1 MPWSDPLGPTLSD
14 LWQLPQARLLF
25 LCAGC
30 ALCGLV
36 CFSLMR
42 QFQNHVIRHSW
53 RGRFTVFWASGEDRM
68 ETLGRSLL
76 GRMSDPQA
84 RHWSGIFAQQ
94 RRWLELEGETASLPR
109 MLGMA
114 AVTLA
119 VGGLGLLWQ
128 MPVLLALGGV
138 GAVYPFMRQRS
149 KVRRI
154 QKRTERA
161 LPELLTLMAAEMAA
175 GMPADRALHSAAAFG
190 GPLAVL
196 IRLAMQESRQ
206 KRMPLFG
213 RTHDVPGTWRRVVD
227 RYKLASL
234 RAFAIQIEIAAR
246 KGTAGPE
253 LMASLSRSIILSYK
267 DQALRE
273 VEKFE
278 SKLAVPSVLFFFL
291 PLMVIVLTP
300 LILPLMDALA

>member
-1 MPWSDPLGPTLSD
+1 MYWNDPFGPVLSD
-14 LWQLPQARLLF
+14 LWQHPQARLLL
-25 LCAGC
+25 LCTSC
-30 ALCGLV
+30 ALWGLL
-36 CFSLMR
+36 CFHLVR
-42 QFQNHVIRHSW
+42 QFQSHVVRHSW
-53 RGRFTVFWASGEDRM
+53 RGRFTSFWAGGEDRM
-68 ETLGRSLL
+68 ETLGQSLL

-84 RHWSGIFAQQ
+84 RHWTGIFAQQ
-94 RRWLELEGETASLPR
+94 RMWLELEGVTASLPR
-109 MLGMA
+109 MLGAA

-119 VGGLGLLWQ
+119 MGGMGLLWQ
-128 MPVLLALGGV
+128 MPILLALGGV
-138 GAVYPFMRQRS
+138 GAIYPFIRQRA
-149 KVRRI
+149 KVQRI
-154 QKRTERA
+154 QKRVERS

-175 GMPADRALHSAAAFG
+175 GLPADRALHSAAAFG
-190 GPLAVL
+190 GPLAGM
-196 IRLAMQESRQ
+196 IRIAVHESQQQRV
-206 KRMPLFG
+206 PLFG
-213 RTHDVPGTWRRVVD
+213 RAHVPGTWRRVVD
-227 RYKLASL
+227 RYQLASL

>member
-1 MPWSDPLGPTLSD
+1 MHWSDPLGPTLSD
-14 LWQLPQARLLF
+14 LWQHPQARLLF

-30 ALCGLV
+30 ALCGWV
-36 CFSLMR
+36 CFLLVR
-42 QFQNHVIRHSW
+42 QLQNHVVRHSW
-53 RGRFTVFWASGEDRM
+53 RGRFTAFWAGGEDRM
-68 ETLGRSLL
+68 ETLGTSLL
-76 GRMSDPQA
+76 GRMSDSQA
-84 RHWSGIFAQQ
+84 RRWTGIFAQQ

-109 MLGMA
+109 MLGVA

-119 VGGLGLLWQ
+119 AGGLGLLWQ
-128 MPVLLALGGV
+128 MPVLLILSGV

-149 KVRRI
+149 QVRRI

-190 GPLAVL
+190 GPLAAL
-196 IRLAMQESRQ
+196 IRIAVQESRQ
-206 KRMPLFG
+206 ERMPLFG
-213 RTHDVPGTWRRVVD
+213 RAHAPGAWRRVVD
-227 RYKLASL
+227 RYQLASL
-234 RAFAIQIEIAAR
+234 RAFAVQIEIAAR

-253 LMASLSRSIILSYK
+253 LMASLSRSLILSYK
-267 DQALRE
+267 DQAMRE

-278 SKLAVPSVLFFFL
+278 SRLAVPSVLFFFL

>member
-1 MPWSDPLGPTLSD
+1 MHWNSPLGPSLAD
-14 LWQLPQARLLF
+14 LWQHPQSRLLF
-25 LCAGC
+25 LCVGC
-30 ALCGLV
+30 VLCGLLCYALV
-36 CFSLMR
+36 R
-42 QFQNHVIRHSW
+42 QIQSHVVRHSW
-53 RGRFTVFWASGEDRM
+53 RGRLTTFWVGGEDRM
-68 ETLGRSLL
+68 ETLGQSLL

-84 RHWSGIFAQQ
+84 RHWNGIFAQQ

-109 MLGMA
+109 MLGGA
-114 AVTLA
+114 AVILA
-119 VGGLGLLWQ
+119 IGGLGLLWQ

-149 KVRRI
+149 KVQRI

-175 GMPADRALHSAAAFG
+175 GIPAERALQSAAAFG
-190 GPLAVL
+190 GPLSGL

-206 KRMPLFG
+206 ERMPLFG
-213 RTHDVPGTWRRVVD
+213 RAHAPGTWRRVVD
-227 RYKLASL
+227 RYQLASL

-291 PLMVIVLTP
+291 PLMVIVMTP
-300 LILPLMDALA
+300 LILPLMKALA

>member
-1 MPWSDPLGPTLSD
+1 MFWSDPLGPTLSD
-14 LWQLPQARLLF
+14 LWQHPQARLLL
-25 LCAGC
+25 LCTGC
-30 ALCGLV
+30 ALCGILCFHLV
-36 CFSLMR
+36 R
-42 QFQNHVIRHSW
+42 QFQNHLVRHSW
-53 RGRFTVFWASGEDRM
+53 RGRFTAFWAGGEDRM
-68 ETLGRSLL
+68 ETLGQSLL

-84 RHWSGIFAQQ
+84 QHWTGIFAQQ

-119 VGGLGLLWQ
+119 VGGMGLLWQ
-128 MPVLLALGGV
+128 MPILLALGGV
-138 GAVYPFMRQRS
+138 GAIYPFMRQRS
-149 KVRRI
+149 RVRHI
-154 QKRTERA
+154 QKRVERA

-175 GMPADRALHSAAAFG
+175 GLPADRALLSAAAFG
-190 GPLAVL
+190 GPLAGM
-196 IRLAMQESRQ
+196 IRIALHESQQQRV
-206 KRMPLFG
+206 PLFG
-213 RTHDVPGTWRRVVD
+213 RAHVPGAWRRVVD
-227 RYKLASL
+227 RYQLASL

-253 LMASLSRSIILSYK
+253 LMASLSRSIILTYK

-300 LILPLMDALA
+300 LLLPLMDALA

>member
-1 MPWSDPLGPTLSD
+1 MYWSDPLGPTLSD
-14 LWQLPQARLLF
+14 LGQHPQARLLL

-30 ALCGLV
+30 ILCGFV
-36 CFSLMR
+36 CFALVH
-42 QFQNHVIRHSW
+42 QCQQHVRRHSW
-53 RGRFTVFWASGEDRM
+53 RGRFTAFWAGGEDRM

-76 GRMSDPQA
+76 GRMSEPRA
-84 RHWSGIFAQQ
+84 RHWTGIFARQ
-94 RRWLELEGETASLPR
+94 RRWLELEGETVSLPR
-109 MLGMA
+109 MLGVA
-114 AVTLA
+114 AVTLV
-119 VGGLGLLWQ
+119 VGGLGLLGQ
-128 MPVLLALGGV
+128 MPMLLVLGGV
-138 GAVYPFMRQRS
+138 GAVYPFIRQRA

-175 GMPADRALHSAAAFG
+175 GLPADRALHSAAAFG

-196 IRLAMQESRQ
+196 IRLALHESR
-206 KRMPLFG
+206 RERVPLFG
-213 RTHDVPGTWRRVVD
+213 QAHVPGAWRRVVD
-227 RYKLASL
+227 RYQLASL

-253 LMASLSRSIILSYK
+253 LMASLARSLILSYK
-267 DQALRE
+267 DQAMRE

-278 SKLAVPSVLFFFL
+278 SRLAVPSVLFFFL

>member
-1 MPWSDPLGPTLSD
+1 MHWSDPLGPTLSD
-14 LWQLPQARLLF
+14 LWQHPQARLLF

-30 ALCGLV
+30 ALCGWVSFWLV
-36 CFSLMR
+36 R
-42 QFQNHVIRHSW
+42 QLQNHMVRHSW
-53 RGRFTVFWASGEDRM
+53 QGRFTAFWAGGEDRM
-68 ETLGRSLL
+68 ETLGTSLL

-84 RHWSGIFAQQ
+84 RRWTGLFAQQ

-109 MLGMA
+109 MLGVA

-128 MPVLLALGGV
+128 MPVLLVLSGV

-196 IRLAMQESRQ
+196 IRIAVQESRQ
-206 KRMPLFG
+206 ERMPLFG
-213 RTHDVPGTWRRVVD
+213 RAHAPGTWRRVVD
-227 RYKLASL
+227 RYQLASL
-234 RAFAIQIEIAAR
+234 RAFAVQIEIAAR

-253 LMASLSRSIILSYK
+253 LMASLSRSLILSYK
-267 DQALRE
+267 DQAMRE

-278 SKLAVPSVLFFFL
+278 SRLAVPSVLFFFL